1 MALVVVNMG
10 IISWFA
16 NHILEISL
24 YAWIFLMI
32 LDLYSNHKN
41 EKSNKE
47 LSEEI
52 HKSNDL
58 NDQLL
63 ETVKKYCD
71 STERK
76 STAQDNLMWES
87 ILILARR
94 IHDLEESNAR

>member
-1 MALVVVNMG
+1 MEIVFAIVYVIWTIS
-10 IISWFA
+10 IIA
-16 NHILEISL
+16 
-24 YAWIFLMI
+24 
-32 LDLYSNHKN
+32 DVYSNHKN
-41 EKSNKE
+41 EKFNQE

-52 HKSNDL
+52 HKSSDL

-71 STERK
+71 SVEHK
-76 STAQDNLMWES
+76 STAQDNLIWES

>member
-1 MALVVVNMG
+1 MEIVFAIVYVIWTIS
-10 IISWFA
+10 IIA
-16 NHILEISL
+16 
-24 YAWIFLMI
+24 
-32 LDLYSNHKN
+32 DVYSNHKN

-71 STERK
+71 SVEHK
-76 STAQDNLMWES
+76 STTQDNLMWEC

-94 IHDLEESNAR
+94 IRDLEDNKYVK